1 MMYVQI
7 EKLRELIKNLSDNM
21 AFKMNGMKFYGDRS
35 RKEMRKDIQAERRT
49 LKDGG
54 ATREEVKTFNQNQRD
69 RKKEIR
75 DEVKTLENK

>member
-1 MMYVQI
+1 
-7 EKLRELIKNLSDNM
+7 M

-35 RKEMRKDIQAERRT
+35 RKEMRKDIQAERRA

>member
-1 MMYVQI
+1 
-7 EKLRELIKNLSDNM
+7 M

-35 RKEMRKDIQAERRT
+35 RKEMRKQIQAERRT

-54 ATREEVKTFNQNQRD
+54 ATREEVKTFNRNQRD

-75 DEVKTLENK
+75 DEVKATHTMPDGTVMPGTKHEE

>member
-1 MMYVQI
+1 
-7 EKLRELIKNLSDNM
+7 M

-54 ATREEVKTFNQNQRD
+54 ATREEVKTFNQNQRN

>member
-1 MMYVQI
+1 
-7 EKLRELIKNLSDNM
+7 M

>member
-1 MMYVQI
+1 
-7 EKLRELIKNLSDNM
+7 M

-54 ATREEVKTFNQNQRD
+54 ATREEVKTFNQNQRA

>member
-1 MMYVQI
+1 
-7 EKLRELIKNLSDNM
+7 M

-69 RKKEIR
+69 RKKDIR